1 MKAHLCCALICFFGV
16 ANFVENR
23 ICVVESF
30 VVSSSSTLSLSSTSS
45 SISRP
50 LSWNDRHRYWHH
62 SAAAAVLVL
71 NDAVQNIRGEI
82 DDEWKGEVV
91 PGGSMM
97 RGCTIQEA
105 KKEDNNNEN
114 ESSSASA
121 PCTEFVIRIDG
132 VEADLGR
139 FSNAIYKQLMIEAK
153 QQRFQG
159 FRPGTIPPHLYNTY
173 KAYALDETCRE
184 TILEAMQQNS
194 IRPFT
199 NARQDMR
206 IEQVSIP
213 PPSKTIAKKK
223 NKKKYKKKKKKSKNN
238 DTDIENEFHVA
249 LRLTAHAQAGQTVSR
264 DLIDVPP
271 AVLPRFNGVLGHDFP
286 VEAATRGR
294 SPTRAD
300 TALVPTAP
308 IAKVCSS
315 LPPCCSQRWSS

>member
-45 SISRP
+45 SINRP

-213 PPSKTIAKKK
+213 PPSKTTAKKK

-238 DTDIENEFHVA
+238 DTDIESDIVVEENVITTEEKEEEKEEEGEKSSPSPPQWQVYKSMDDA
-249 LRLTAHAQAGQTVSR
+249 IKAGKW
-264 DLIDVPP
+264 VPGQSFSFI
-271 AVLPRFNGVLGHDFP
+271 ATNVKGQNVLSDN
-286 VEAATRGR
+286 
-294 SPTRAD
+294 D
-300 TALVPTAP
+300 TKGA
-308 IAKVCSS
+308 IS
-315 LPPCCSQRWSS
+315 LAG

>member
-30 VVSSSSTLSLSSTSS
+30 VVSSSSTLSLSS
-45 SISRP
+45 
-50 LSWNDRHRYWHH
+50 
-62 SAAAAVLVL
+62 LVL

-105 KKEDNNNEN
+105 KKEDNNNDN
-114 ESSSASA
+114 ESPSASA

-213 PPSKTIAKKK
+213 PPSKTTAKKK

-238 DTDIENEFHVA
+238 DTDIESDIVVEENVITTEEEEEEEEKEEEEKASPSPPQWQVYKSMDDA
-249 LRLTAHAQAGQTVSR
+249 IKAGKW
-264 DLIDVPP
+264 VPGQSFSFI
-271 AVLPRFNGVLGHDFP
+271 ATNVKGQNVLSDN
-286 VEAATRGR
+286 
-294 SPTRAD
+294 D
-300 TALVPTAP
+300 TKGA
-308 IAKVCSS
+308 IS
-315 LPPCCSQRWSS
+315 LAG